1 MNIIIASALLGVVLM
16 LSGVFLNHAKGK
28 RTLAIFASIILM
40 VVAVVDVMQNTNN
53 TILHFNGLM
62 ATNSFTAKLNAV
74 IAFCSMLYI
83 FLFSNEISK
92 VGLNDAEYFA
102 LIFFALTGVFIL
114 TSYQNMFMLF
124 LGIEILSIPQ
134 YILAGSDKRNV
145 KSNEASLKY
154 FLMGAFSTGFLLMGI
169 TLIYGATGTFDVSK
183 MALMGSGEPST
194 IALLGI
200 LFLIVALGFKASA
213 APFHVWT
220 PDVYDGSPT
229 AFTPFMASIA
239 KVAIFAAFIHLFHA
253 SFAGLA
259 GRWHIIIIAIIVL
272 TLLIGNVT
280 AVYQQ
285 SVKRMLAYSSIAQ
298 AGFLLFAVYSLNEI
312 SQKGILLYGASY
324 MLATMSIFAVLIK
337 MKDYT
342 FDGFNGLAKKQPV
355 LAFAAAIAL
364 FSLAGIPLT
373 GGFFGKYYMLNG
385 AMQNGMPIWV
395 LIFAVLMAAISVYYY
410 FKVIQAMYFKTSIQD
425 ATEPDAVID
434 VPFKVMLIINTA
446 LLILLG
452 IYPTIITIF

>member
-1 MNIIIASALLGVVLM
+1 MDWNHEMLWYGHMFHTTNTSISFSLIIQLAAFMVVSFSKGFGIDEEHTHPAEYYAILLFSVV
-16 LSGVFLNHAKGK
+16 GA
-28 RTLAIFASIILM
+28 ILM
-40 VVAVVDVMQNTNN
+40 V
-53 TILHFNGLM
+53 
-62 ATNSFTAKLNAV
+62 SFDHL
-74 IAFCSMLYI
+74 IMF
-83 FLFSNEISK
+83 F
-92 VGLNDAEYFA
+92 VGL
-102 LIFFALTGVFIL
+102 
-114 TSYQNMFMLF
+114 
-124 LGIEILSIPQ
+124 EILSVAM
-134 YILAGSDKRNV
+134 YVLTGSDKRNLR
-145 KSNEASLKY
+145 SNEAALKY
-154 FLMGAFSTGFLLMGI
+154 FLMGSFATGILLFGI
-169 TLIYGATGTFDVSK
+169 TLVYGATRSFYLVNIAQAIANTPP
-183 MALMGSGEPST
+183 EST
-194 IALLGI
+194 PVFLSIGVLLI
-200 LFLIVALGFKASA
+200 LVGFLFKISA
-213 APFHVWT
+213 APFHFWT

-239 KVAIFAAFIHLFHA
+239 KVAIFAAFIHLFHT

-355 LAFAAAIAL
+355 IAFAAAIAL

-410 FKVIQAMYFKTSIQD
+410 FKLIQAMYFKTSIQD
-425 ATEPDAVID
+425 ATEPHAVID

-452 IYPTIITIF
+452 IYPTIVTIF

>member
-259 GRWHIIIIAIIVL
+259 GSGEIVATPPQQIA
-272 TLLIGNVT
+272 
-280 AVYQQ
+280 
-285 SVKRMLAYSSIAQ
+285 R
-298 AGFLLFAVYSLNEI
+298 
-312 SQKGILLYGASY
+312 
-324 MLATMSIFAVLIK
+324 
-337 MKDYT
+337 D
-342 FDGFNGLAKKQPV
+342 D
-355 LAFAAAIAL
+355 
-364 FSLAGIPLT
+364 
-373 GGFFGKYYMLNG
+373 
-385 AMQNGMPIWV
+385 
-395 LIFAVLMAAISVYYY
+395 
-410 FKVIQAMYFKTSIQD
+410 
-425 ATEPDAVID
+425 
-434 VPFKVMLIINTA
+434 
-446 LLILLG
+446 
-452 IYPTIITIF
+452 